1 MPPFLSRLAPL
12 FLDLPAQAK
21 LAYCLFRDQRVPL
34 RSKAALVGALGLLLG
49 PIDLPDWVPL
59 GQMEAIPLALLAVR
73 VFNDTAPRGVVEEQQ
88 VALNEQR
95 SVFDKDW
102 RTVVE
107 AVRSGV
113 EAARA
118 TLRGPEP
125 EVPGAPAEPGGVK
138 RP

>member
-1 MPPFLSRLAPL
+1 MPPFLSRVAPL
-12 FLDLPAQAK
+12 LFDLPTQGK
-21 LAYCLFRDQRVPL
+21 LAYCLFRDERVPL
-34 RSKAALVGALGLLLG
+34 RSKAVLVGALGLLLG
-49 PIDLPDWVPL
+49 PLDLPAWVPL

-73 VFNDTAPRGVVEEQQ
+73 VFNDTAPRDVVKAQRAA
-88 VALNEQR
+88 VAERR

-113 EAARA
+113 EAALA
-118 TLRGPEP
+118 TLRGPEAKAL
-125 EVPGAPAEPGGVK
+125 EGPAEPEGVK

>member
-1 MPPFLSRLAPL
+1 MPSLLSRFTPIVLE
-12 FLDLPAQAK
+12 LPAQGK

-49 PIDLPDWVPL
+49 PLDLPAWVPL
-59 GQMEAIPLALLAVR
+59 SQMEAIPLALLAVR
-73 VFNDTAPRGVVEEQQ
+73 VFNDTAPAEVVKEQRA
-88 VALNEQR
+88 ALEEQR
-95 SVFDKDW
+95 SVFDEDW
-102 RTVVE
+102 RTVLE

-125 EVPGAPAEPGGVK
+125 KALEA
-138 RP
+138 RPNQKE

>member
-1 MPPFLSRLAPL
+1 MPPFLSRVAPL
-12 FLDLPAQAK
+12 LFDLPAQAK

-34 RSKAALVGALGLLLG
+34 RSKVVLVGALGLLLG

-59 GQMEAIPLALLAVR
+59 GQMEAIPLVLLAVR
-73 VFNDTAPRGVVEEQQ
+73 VFNDTAPRAVVEEQR
-88 VALNEQR
+88 VALHERR

-125 EVPGAPAEPGGVK
+125 AAPGGAAEPEGVK

>member
-1 MPPFLSRLAPL
+1 MPPLLSRVAPL
-12 FLDLPAQAK
+12 FFDLPVQGK

-34 RSKAALVGALGLLLG
+34 RSKVVLVGALGLLLG
-49 PIDLPDWVPL
+49 PIDLPAWVPL
-59 GQMEAIPLALLAVR
+59 GEMEAIPLALLAVR
-73 VFNDTAPRGVVEEQQ
+73 VFNDTAPRDVVEEQQ
-88 VALNEQR
+88 IALNEQR

-118 TLRGPEP
+118 TLQGPEP
-125 EVPGAPAEPGGVK
+125 KAPEA
-138 RP
+138 RPNQKE